1 MYYDINRVLVGEK
14 FGSQKWYSSV
24 KCDLPQK
31 KDSVIVFDVI
41 KKVWVYQ
48 LLSSWNAYLVS
59 IGNLKLSTSQKLDS
73 NDNIVNKTN
82 EELLADGVITNAQY
96 KDIQTDSINA
106 TFDKNSK
113 EVGVIFE
120 GNYFQYDD
128 LSQNRLLKFKDIS
141 EVNFWRSVDNINVIM
156 TNQQK
161 NNLYSLLLFTW
172 ATKFKE
178 KSQAIDSIGA

>member
-1 MYYDINRVLVGEK
+1 MRYNINGKLIT
-14 FGSQKWYSSV
+14 SPIP
-24 KCDLPQK
+24 L
-31 KDSVIVFDVI
+31 KDETA
-41 KKVWVYQ
+41 
-48 LLSSWNAYLVS
+48 L
-59 IGNLKLSTSQKLDS
+59 TM
-73 NDNIVNKTN
+73 
-82 EELLADGVITNAQY
+82 
-96 KDIQTDSINA
+96 TDSEAKHCIGFDASGNPIYSQAAIDAETQAVKQKQIDLINTEFA
-106 TFDKNSK
+106 RQCS

>member
-1 MYYDINRVLVGEK
+1 MRYNINGKLITSAIPIKGLTPITMTDTEAKHCIGFDASGNPIYSQAAIDAEIQAEK
-14 FGSQKWYSSV
+14 RKQI
-24 KCDLPQK
+24 DL
-31 KDSVIVFDVI
+31 
-41 KKVWVYQ
+41 
-48 LLSSWNAYLVS
+48 
-59 IGNLKLSTSQKLDS
+59 
-73 NDNIVNKTN
+73 
-82 EELLADGVITNAQY
+82 
-96 KDIQTDSINA
+96 INTEFA
-106 TFDKNSK
+106 RQCS

>member
-1 MYYDINRVLVGEK
+1 MYRYNSNGKLITSAIPIKGLAPITMTDTEAKHCIGFDASGNPIYSQAAINAEIQTVK
-14 FGSQKWYSSV
+14 QKQVSAINAEFDKQCSSV
-24 KCDLPQK
+24 
-31 KDSVIVFDVI
+31 
-41 KKVWVYQ
+41 
-48 LLSSWNAYLVS
+48 
-59 IGNLKLSTSQKLDS
+59 G
-73 NDNIVNKTN
+73 VN
-82 EELLADGVITNAQY
+82 
-96 KDIQTDSINA
+96 
-106 TFDKNSK
+106 
-113 EVGVIFE
+113 FE
-120 GNYFQYDD
+120 GNSFQYDD

>member
-1 MYYDINRVLVGEK
+1 MRYNINGKLIT
-14 FGSQKWYSSV
+14 SPIP
-24 KCDLPQK
+24 L
-31 KDSVIVFDVI
+31 KDETA
-41 KKVWVYQ
+41 
-48 LLSSWNAYLVS
+48 L
-59 IGNLKLSTSQKLDS
+59 TM
-73 NDNIVNKTN
+73 
-82 EELLADGVITNAQY
+82 
-96 KDIQTDSINA
+96 TDSEAKHCIGFDASGNPIYSQVAIDAEIQAEKRKQIDLINTEFA
-106 TFDKNSK
+106 RQCS